1 MHYNTIQLG
10 IDPRGIATL
19 VLNRPDTSN
28 AFNAE
33 MIREMTDAIARCATD
48 TAVRALIL
56 RSSGRH
62 FSAGAD
68 IHWMRSM
75 AGMSFAENRADAVQL
90 SQLMRSLHEFPAPTI
105 ARITGAS
112 YGGALGLITCC
123 DMAFASDD
131 ATFCLSEVRLGLV
144 PAVISPYVI
153 RAIGE
158 RASRRYFLTGEII
171 DVAQAEKLGLIYRAG
186 SPEALDG
193 IIHGICESVLK
204 NGPVATQEAKRL
216 LQQVA
221 GLPLNDEL
229 RDQTIDLIARL
240 RVSREGQEGL
250 NSFLEKRKPDW
261 SK

>member
-1 MHYNTIQLG
+1 MHYNTIQVG
-10 IDPRGIATL
+10 IDPCGVATL
-19 VLNRPDTSN
+19 TLNRPDTSN

-33 MIREMTDAIARCATD
+33 MIREMTDAIAQCATD

-68 IHWMRSM
+68 INWMRSM
-75 AGMSFAENRADAVQL
+75 AGMSLAENRADAMCL
-90 SQLMRSLHEFPAPTI
+90 SNLMRSLHEFPAPTI

-112 YGGALGLITCC
+112 YGGALGLIACC
-123 DMAFASDD
+123 DMAFASAD

-158 RASRRYFLTGEII
+158 RAAHRYFLTGEIV
-171 DVAQAEKLGLIYRAG
+171 DAAQAEKIGLV
-186 SPEALDG
+186 SSVCNPEALDDV
-193 IIHGICESVLK
+193 IHGICESVLK

-216 LQQVA
+216 LQRVT
-221 GLPLNDEL
+221 GHTLNDEL
-229 RDQTIDLIARL
+229 RSHTVDLISRL
-240 RVSREGQEGL
+240 RVSGEGQEGL

>member
-10 IDPRGIATL
+10 IDTHGVATL
-19 VLNRPDTSN
+19 ALNRPDTNN

-33 MIREMTDAIARCATD
+33 MIREMTDAITGCATD

-56 RSSGRH
+56 RSTGRH

-68 IHWMRSM
+68 LHWMRST
-75 AGMSFAENRADAVQL
+75 ADMSVAENRADAAKL
-90 SQLMRSLHEFPAPTI
+90 SELMRSLHEFPAPTI

-112 YGGALGLITCC
+112 YGGALGLIACC

-144 PAVISPYVI
+144 PAVISPYVVS
-153 RAIGE
+153 AIGE
-158 RASRRYFLTGEII
+158 RAARRYFLTGEVI
-171 DVAQAEKLGLIYRAG
+171 DASLADKLGLIYRAG
-186 SPEALDG
+186 SPDALDET
-193 IIHGICESVLK
+193 IQNICKSVLK

-216 LQQVA
+216 LRQVA
-221 GLPLNDEL
+221 GHPINDEL
-229 RDQTIDLIARL
+229 RDLTIDLIARL
-240 RVSREGQEGL
+240 RVSPEGQEGL